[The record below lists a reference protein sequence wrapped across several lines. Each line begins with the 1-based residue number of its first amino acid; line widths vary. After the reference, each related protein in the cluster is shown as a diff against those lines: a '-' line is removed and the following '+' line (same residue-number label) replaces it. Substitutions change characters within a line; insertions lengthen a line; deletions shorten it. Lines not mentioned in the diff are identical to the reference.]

1 LVPFLLTVKSGRAR
15 YRVCHHGLVL
25 GGRSI
30 QLARVFGIRIG
41 ADTSWFI
48 FLFLIIWL
56 QSNQYKD
63 LFPGDDT
70 KAFGLAVAT
79 AFLFVLS
86 ILLHELGHAWVA
98 KRNGIGIVGID
109 LWMFGGVAKMQK
121 EAESPGVDFRIAA
134 AGPLVT
140 LLITGVCFAIGA
152 GAVGVDGFWRVI
164 TFEDPASAGTVLVAD
179 ICFVNALLLVFNLLP
194 GLPLDGGRIARSIIW
209 WRTGDRIR
217 ATRIMA
223 GAGRVVAYVVGAFG
237 LYLALNGNVSGA
249 IWLLF
254 VALILSQGARSAE
267 VQTAVVSRIEHL
279 RVSDVMD
286 SEPVALPAET
296 KLDSALED
304 FFLRYRWDWFPV
316 VDANGHF
323 LGLATREGLEK
334 VPEALRPGSSVS
346 EVVASDTDS
355 AFRVRMD
362 EPLEALLGSEAL
374 QRLGAIMA
382 VDAEGVL
389 RGVVTIEQVSRA
401 LQPATRLA

>member
-1 LVPFLLTVKSGRAR
+1 M
-15 YRVCHHGLVL
+15 L

-63 LFPGDDT
+63 QFPGEET

-79 AFLFVLS
+79 AFFFVLS
-86 ILLHELGHAWVA
+86 ILLHELGHAWA
-98 KRNGIGIVGID
+98 ARRNGIGIVGID

-121 EAESPGVDFRIAA
+121 DAESPGVDFRIAA
-134 AGPLVT
+134 AGPFVT
-140 LLITGVCFAIGA
+140 LLIAAVCFGIGA
-152 GAVGVDGFWRVI
+152 ASLGADAFWRVI
-164 TFEDPASAGTVLVAD
+164 TFQDAAGAGSTLVAD
-179 ICFVNALLLVFNLLP
+179 ICFINALLLVFNLLP
-194 GLPLDGGRIARSIIW
+194 GLPLDGGRILRSIVW
-209 WRTGDRIR
+209 QVTGDKIK
-217 ATRIMA
+217 ATRTMA
-223 GAGRVVAYVVGAFG
+223 TAGRVLAYAVGALG
-237 LYLALNGNVSGA
+237 VYSAVQGYVSGG
-249 IWLLF
+249 IWLVF

-267 VQTAVVSRIEHL
+267 VQTAVVSRIDHL

-296 KLDSALED
+296 KLDRALD
-304 FFLRYRWDWFPV
+304 DYFLRYRWDWFPV
-316 VDANGHF
+316 IDANGRF
-323 LGLATREGLEK
+323 VGLATREGLEK
-334 VPEALRPGSSVS
+334 VPESLRAGSNVS
-346 EVVASDTDS
+346 EVVASDTGS

-382 VDAEGVL
+382 VDSEGVL

-401 LQPATRLA
+401 LQPATSLA